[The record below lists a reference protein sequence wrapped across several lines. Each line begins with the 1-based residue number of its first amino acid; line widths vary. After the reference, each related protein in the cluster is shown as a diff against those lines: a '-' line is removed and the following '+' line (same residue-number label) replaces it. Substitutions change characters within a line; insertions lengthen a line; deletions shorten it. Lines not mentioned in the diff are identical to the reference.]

1 MTKVGWDKRL
11 LRLAESRNYVP
22 RIMAGSFMRICKLLK
37 MMIGI
42 VMNRKTISHVQ
53 KTVLERRE

>member
-1 MTKVGWDKRL
+1 M
-11 LRLAESRNYVP
+11 P